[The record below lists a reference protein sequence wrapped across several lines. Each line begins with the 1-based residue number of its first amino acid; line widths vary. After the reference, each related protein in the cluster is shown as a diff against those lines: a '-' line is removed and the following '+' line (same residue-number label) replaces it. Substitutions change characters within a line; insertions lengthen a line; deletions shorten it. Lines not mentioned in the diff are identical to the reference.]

1 MTFWKLMPQDV
12 EAIVTQL
19 KAGRSRQEVAADL
32 GISVEMVSCAERKWR
47 QTPNYPT
54 SWYAF

>member
-1 MTFWKLMPQDV
+1 MTFWQLMPQDV

-32 GISVEMVSCAERKWR
+32 GISVEMVFCAERKWHEAAYR
-47 QTPNYPT
+47 PVFWN
-54 SWYAF
+54 AD